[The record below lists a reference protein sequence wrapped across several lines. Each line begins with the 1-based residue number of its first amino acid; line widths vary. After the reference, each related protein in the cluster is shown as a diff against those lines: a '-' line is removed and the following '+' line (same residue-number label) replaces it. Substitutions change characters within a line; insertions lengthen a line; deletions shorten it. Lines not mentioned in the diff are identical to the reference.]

1 VIDPIPEHF
10 TSIED
15 ASDFWDEHDT
25 GDYETFLR
33 PLNETIELM
42 THKTMTN
49 KQLFANQFIAI
60 IDRDGYTFMHEVRC
74 EGQIVALL
82 PYRNLAGNQ
91 REYLARLEICP
102 AHTPDLEL
110 CSITGGK
117 EPNKSV
123 AETAVQELWEEAGY
137 QATIEELIALG
148 KVRPS
153 KASDTTAHLFA
164 VDVTGKEQSTPEGDG
179 SRFEVGSSVQWLDY
193 EQAVQVEDSLL
204 VTTITRLLQEIN

>member
-1 VIDPIPEHF
+1 
-10 TSIED
+10 
-15 ASDFWDEHDT
+15 
-25 GDYETFLR
+25 
-33 PLNETIELM
+33 
-42 THKTMTN
+42 MTN

-60 IDRDGYTFMHEVRC
+60 INRDGYTFMHEVRC
-74 EGQIVALL
+74 EGHIVAVL
-82 PYRNLAGNQ
+82 PYRDLDDNR

-102 AHTPDLEL
+102 AHSPKLEL

-117 EPNKSV
+117 EPDQSV

-137 QATIEELIALG
+137 QATIDELISLG

-193 EQAVQVEDSLL
+193 KQAIQVEDALF
-204 VTTITRLLQEIN
+204 VTAITRLLQEIN